1 MPGPQVSHWR
11 AFTGRRRA
19 GHVRPLPGGFPASL
33 ACRTRPGRHVCRPY
47 IVGDPYMRPVA
58 VRVTANLHGSSGTP
72 TPTVGADSISA
83 RCRSRHRQPP
93 QEGFSPPLR
102 TFQKHTY
109 LFYSIPANS
118 ARISALISS
127 TERMD
132 FAPFASAAV
141 HSMRCQPSVRAQY
154 SAAAR
159 LRARY
164 SVSFS

>member
-1 MPGPQVSHWR
+1 MPDPQIPLWR
-11 AFTGRRRA
+11 VFMGRCRA
-19 GHVRPLPGGFPASL
+19 GHVRPLPGGFPASFP
-33 ACRTRPGRHVCRPY
+33 CRK
-47 IVGDPYMRPVA
+47 
-58 VRVTANLHGSSGTP
+58 
-72 TPTVGADSISA
+72 
-83 RCRSRHRQPP
+83 PP
-93 QEGFSPPLR
+93 REGFTPLLR
-102 TFQKHTY
+102 TFQKHTC

-132 FAPFASAAV
+132 FAPFASAVV

-164 SVSFS
+164 SVSYSWISFLLSSPWYRSVMRRWDTSGSTAK